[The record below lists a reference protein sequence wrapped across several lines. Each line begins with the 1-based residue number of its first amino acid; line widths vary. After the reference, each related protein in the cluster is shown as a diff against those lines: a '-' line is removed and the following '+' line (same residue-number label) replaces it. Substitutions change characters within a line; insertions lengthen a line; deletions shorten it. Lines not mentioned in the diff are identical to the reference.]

1 MQRRWETGTPKTH
14 NTEIHLGK
22 ANTVKAGRS
31 QKEKRVKKMANT
43 MVTMVLGLGI
53 GKEKKVVKTKM
64 MILYQLQKP
73 NKHLLPPTA
82 HPATRPLKVSFWY
95 QTDLILLSDMPVGV
109 RYNNQAAGWPYK
121 LQQIHI
127 MEPRWAN
134 VLLLVRMMM

>member
-1 MQRRWETGTPKTH
+1 
-14 NTEIHLGK
+14 
-22 ANTVKAGRS
+22 
-31 QKEKRVKKMANT
+31 MANT

-121 LQQIHI
+121 LQQMHI
-127 MEPRWAN
+127 MEPLWAN
-134 VLLLVRMMM
+134 VLLLVRMMI